1 MTMAY
6 MVYQR
11 YTTAVLEA
19 YADDPH
25 VFHHLAAAR
34 SHRMWLATL
43 TLEPAVK
50 SALVE
55 QALVIESAFE
65 RLAAA
70 RGQAHLV
77 E

>member
-1 MTMAY
+1 MAY
-6 MVYQR
+6 MIYQR

-19 YADDPH
+19 YAGDPD
-25 VFHHLAAAR
+25 VARHLEAAR
-34 SHRMWLATL
+34 SHRIWLATL

-55 QALVIESAFE
+55 QALVIESAFK
-65 RLAAA
+65 RLAAD
-70 RGQAHLV
+70 RGQTHLV

>member
-1 MTMAY
+1 MAY
-6 MVYQR
+6 MIYQR

-19 YADDPH
+19 YADDPD
-25 VFHHLAAAR
+25 VVHHLEAAR
-34 SHRMWLATL
+34 SYRIWLATL

-65 RLAAA
+65 RLAAN
-70 RGQAHLV
+70 RQAHRV